1 MPSSMGDITAM
12 ASGSGMAGSGFPQHQ
27 QQQQQQQPQHHHHPL
42 HQAYPSPMDRC
53 AGCGAVD
60 VPLLACDD
68 IDGKGKDGLPVVI
81 DPSQRSRFCANCM
94 IGKKVRVF
102 WPVDNSWYI
111 GTVQQFNA
119 ATGEHLL
126 QYEDDDTEWV
136 HIGESNTTMNPSEF
150 SNQTTQLGMVS
161 SQSGGSAS
169 RSKIGMG
176 SSPNDAKSSA
186 AAAAGTERNNASAA
200 TASKPTNQ
208 SNGAESAAATAA
220 GSAAAKGADAQS
232 TAGPATRIDTTESSS
247 SPNAQLPAGYR
258 AYGSAQSAGGAYPP
272 PSSSGQH
279 HLPPHLSHHHSHHA
293 PHGYGPGPG
302 GPSSFVGPAGFSTT
316 AHGHGPPHLG
326 YGYGPHGMAMQQR
339 HGTGGA
345 GPPHHFGGIHGH
357 APHPHHRLESPASI
371 TSASGPAGATNANG
385 KKKTGPKAW
394 TKEEDALLLS
404 IVQSMRIPMKW
415 SLVAQSLPERT
426 GKQCRERYV
435 NHLNPRLKV
444 TDWSP
449 TEDATIFHL
458 YNTIGSHWAKMS
470 KIIPGRTDNGIKNRF
485 HNLRR
490 QLEREDE
497 HRLRLNAS
505 RDFPEEIRLDL
516 LRNFP
521 KELRGK
527 TTELW
532 DIKSGLSVLAAQS
545 VLGGDRTRTA
555 GRFGPFRE
563 AEPGKDDC
571 VRCGFCLPSVQTG
584 SQICTKTGWCQS
596 CARIPP
602 HVSGNMLRECLNLR
616 RCQNAEQ
623 RKIIESWEIPSPATT
638 TKDENSGVKTKQ

>member
-1 MPSSMGDITAM
+1 
-12 ASGSGMAGSGFPQHQ
+12 
-27 QQQQQQQPQHHHHPL
+27 
-42 HQAYPSPMDRC
+42 
-53 AGCGAVD
+53 
-60 VPLLACDD
+60 
-68 IDGKGKDGLPVVI
+68 
-81 DPSQRSRFCANCM
+81 M

-102 WPVDNSWYI
+102 WPVDSSWYI
-111 GTVQQFNA
+111 GTVQQYNA
-119 ATGEHLL
+119 ATREHLL
-126 QYEDDDTEWV
+126 KYEDDDTEWV
-136 HIGESNTTMNPSEF
+136 QIGESNTTMNPSDF
-150 SNQTTQLGMVS
+150 HPQHPQSAIAQQS
-161 SQSGGSAS
+161 SQSQPSVIPPQSTLVENKPATTTSATVSTDGNPSPAGTNPNKTTSVESSVSTAVPSMNPSTAAPEPQPATVPGS
-169 RSKIGMG
+169 GPG
-176 SSPNDAKSSA
+176 SGTEA
-186 AAAAGTERNNASAA
+186 AANALHPS
-200 TASKPTNQ
+200 
-208 SNGAESAAATAA
+208 
-220 GSAAAKGADAQS
+220 
-232 TAGPATRIDTTESSS
+232 
-247 SPNAQLPAGYR
+247 YR
-258 AYGSAQSAGGAYPP
+258 PYGSMPPGGAYQPH
-272 PSSSGQH
+272 SASGQH
-279 HLPPHLSHHHSHHA
+279 HVPPHLSHHH
-293 PHGYGPGPG
+293 
-302 GPSSFVGPAGFSTT
+302 
-316 AHGHGPPHLG
+316 
-326 YGYGPHGMAMQQR
+326 
-339 HGTGGA
+339 
-345 GPPHHFGGIHGH
+345 
-357 APHPHHRLESPASI
+357 APHPHHGYGHAPGGPPPPPSMYGGPGGYSSSPHGHAPSMPGGYGYPGHHGMSVPQRHGSGATAPPHHYGGPPGHPSYPHRLENGS
-371 TSASGPAGATNANG
+371 SAVATAGSGPNTSGSG
-385 KKKTGPKAW
+385 KRKTGPKAW

-415 SLVAQSLPERT
+415 SLVAQNLPERT

-505 RDFPEEIRLDL
+505 RDFPEEIRLEL
-516 LRNFP
+516 IREFP

-527 TTELW
+527 AAELW

-563 AEPGKDDC
+563 AVPGEDIC
-571 VRCGFCLPSVQTG
+571 VRCGFLLPSVQTG

-616 RCQNAEQ
+616 RCQNGEQ
-623 RKIIESWEIPSPATT
+623 RKIIESWELPWAAPTAATPKSP
-638 TKDENSGVKTKQ
+638 GQ

>member
-1 MPSSMGDITAM
+1 M
-12 ASGSGMAGSGFPQHQ
+12 
-27 QQQQQQQPQHHHHPL
+27 
-42 HQAYPSPMDRC
+42 
-53 AGCGAVD
+53 
-60 VPLLACDD
+60 
-68 IDGKGKDGLPVVI
+68 
-81 DPSQRSRFCANCM
+81 
-94 IGKKVRVF
+94 RVF
-102 WPVDNSWYI
+102 WPVDSSWYI
-111 GTVQQFNA
+111 GTVQQYNG

-126 QYEDDDTEWV
+126 KYEDDDTEWV
-136 HIGESNTTMNPSEF
+136 QIGESNTTMNPSDLHPQHPH
-150 SNQTTQLGMVS
+150 SAMARQPNQT
-161 SQSGGSAS
+161 QSGVIPPQSTPVEAKPPTTASATVS
-169 RSKIGMG
+169 TDGTTAPADTN
-176 SSPNDAKSSA
+176 PNKSSSVESSSSTA
-186 AAAAGTERNNASAA
+186 VPGMNSAA
-200 TASKPTNQ
+200 TASEPQ
-208 SNGAESAAATAA
+208 SASVATVGPGTGTEAA
-220 GSAAAKGADAQS
+220 
-232 TAGPATRIDTTESSS
+232 
-247 SPNAQLPAGYR
+247 PNALHPSYR
-258 AYGSAQSAGGAYPP
+258 PYGSMPPGSSYQP
-272 PSSSGQH
+272 PSASGQH
-279 HLPPHLSHHHSHHA
+279 HIPPHLSHHHAHHPHHSYGHA
-293 PHGYGPGPG
+293 PGGPPPPSSLYGGPG
-302 GPSSFVGPAGFSTT
+302 GYSSSS
-316 AHGHGPPHLG
+316 
-326 YGYGPHGMAMQQR
+326 
-339 HGTGGA
+339 
-345 GPPHHFGGIHGH
+345 HGH
-357 APHPHHRLESPASI
+357 APTMPGGYGYPGHHGMAVPQRHGSGAAAPPHHYGAPPGHPTYPHRLENGS
-371 TSASGPAGATNANG
+371 SATATPGAGGNNSGNG
-385 KKKTGPKAW
+385 KRKTGPKAW

-415 SLVAQSLPERT
+415 SLVAQNLPERT

-505 RDFPEEIRLDL
+505 RDFPEEIRLEL
-516 LRNFP
+516 IREFP

-527 TTELW
+527 AAELW

-563 AEPGKDDC
+563 AVSGEDIC
-571 VRCGFCLPSVQTG
+571 ARCGFMLPSVQTG

-616 RCQNAEQ
+616 RCQNADQ
-623 RKIIESWEIPSPATT
+623 RKIVESWTLPWASPTGAPS
-638 TKDENSGVKTKQ
+638 SGQ

>member
-1 MPSSMGDITAM
+1 
-12 ASGSGMAGSGFPQHQ
+12 
-27 QQQQQQQPQHHHHPL
+27 
-42 HQAYPSPMDRC
+42 
-53 AGCGAVD
+53 
-60 VPLLACDD
+60 
-68 IDGKGKDGLPVVI
+68 
-81 DPSQRSRFCANCM
+81 M

-111 GTVQQFNA
+111 GTVQQLNP

-126 QYEDDDTEWV
+126 KYEDDDTEWV
-136 HIGESNTTMNPSEF
+136 HIGESNTTMNASDFNPQQPHQS
-150 SNQTTQLGMVS
+150 QLGALAPQGNGFATRLEVS
-161 SQSGGSAS
+161 SSPTDIKSATVS
-169 RSKIGMG
+169 ATRGPDSITAPAIVNVDTKNVGD
-176 SSPNDAKSSA
+176 SSLSATPPVGPTTAKL
-186 AAAAGTERNNASAA
+186 TD
-200 TASKPTNQ
+200 T
-208 SNGAESAAATAA
+208 
-220 GSAAAKGADAQS
+220 QS
-232 TAGPATRIDTTESSS
+232 TAATGLGTET
-247 SPNAQLPAGYR
+247 SPNALRPSYR
-258 AYGSAQSAGGAYPP
+258 PYGSTQPPGSAYQP

-279 HLPPHLSHHHSHHA
+279 HLPPHVSHHPSHHT
-293 PHGYGPGPG
+293 PHGYGHGLGAPPPPSSYG
-302 GPSSFVGPAGFSTT
+302 GPNSFSASS
-316 AHGHGPPHLG
+316 HGHGPPPPLG
-326 YGYGPHGMAMQQR
+326 YGYPGHHGMAIPQR
-339 HGTGGA
+339 HGSTGA
-345 GPPHHFGGIHGH
+345 GPPHHYGGIHGH
-357 APHPHHRLESPASI
+357 PTHSHRLESPSPI
-371 TSASGPAGATNANG
+371 TSVPGSGGNAGTNG
-385 KKKTGPKAW
+385 KKKTGPNAW

-415 SLVAQSLPERT
+415 SLVAHSLPERT

-505 RDFPEEIRLDL
+505 RDFPEEIRLSL
-516 LRNFP
+516 IREFP

-527 TTELW
+527 AAELW

-545 VLGGDRTRTA
+545 VLGGDRSRTA

-563 AEPGKDDC
+563 AEPGKDSC
-571 VRCGFCLPSVQTG
+571 VRCGFYLPSVQSG

-616 RCQNAEQ
+616 RCQNADK
-623 RKIIESWEIPSPATT
+623 RKIIESWEIPSSSIVA
-638 TKDENSGVKTKQ
+638 KEEEGEETKQ

>member
-1 MPSSMGDITAM
+1 MGNA
-12 ASGSGMAGSGFPQHQ
+12 GSGMGVPGSGFPPQ
-27 QQQQQQQPQHHHHPL
+27 QHHHHP
-42 HQAYPSPMDRC
+42 HQISQFLPPMDRC

-60 VPLLACDD
+60 TPLLACDD
-68 IDGKGKDGLPVVI
+68 LDRASGKKKDIVI
-81 DPSQRSRFCANCM
+81 DPSQRLRFCANCM

-119 ATGEHLL
+119 VTGEHLL
-126 QYEDDDTEWV
+126 KYEDDDTEWV
-136 HIGESNTTMNPSEF
+136 HIGESNTTMNPSDF
-150 SNQTTQLGMVS
+150 TPQQPL
-161 SQSGGSAS
+161 SAQVGIVAPQPNNFVP
-169 RSKIGMG
+169 RSEAG
-176 SSPNDAKSSA
+176 SSPADKKSAMVPASRIKDGNTTPTIANADPKNRVGSSSA
-186 AAAAGTERNNASAA
+186 SGGPTTTKGTDTQSAAGPGLETENPSNALH
-200 TASKPTNQ
+200 
-208 SNGAESAAATAA
+208 
-220 GSAAAKGADAQS
+220 
-232 TAGPATRIDTTESSS
+232 TT
-247 SPNAQLPAGYR
+247 YR
-258 AYGSAQSAGGAYPP
+258 TFGSAQIQGNSYPP
-272 PSSSGQH
+272 NSSSGQR
-279 HLPPHLSHHHSHHA
+279 HLPPHLAHHQPHHI
-293 PHGYGPGPG
+293 PQGYGHGPG
-302 GPSSFVGPAGFSTT
+302 GPPQPTPYGSFSSSSL
-316 AHGHGPPHLG
+316 GHGPQPLG
-326 YGYGPHGMAMQQR
+326 YGYPGHPGMGIPQR
-339 HGTGGA
+339 HGAVGA
-345 GPPHHFGGIHGH
+345 LPPHHYGGMQGH
-357 APHPHHRLESPASI
+357 PPHPHRIENPAQISN
-371 TSASGPAGATNANG
+371 APGSGGNVGANG

-404 IVQSMRIPMKW
+404 IVQSMRVPMKW

-444 TDWSP
+444 ADWSP

-505 RDFPEEIRLDL
+505 RDFPEEIRLEL
-516 LRNFP
+516 IREFP
-521 KELRGK
+521 EELRGK
-527 TTELW
+527 AAELW

-563 AEPGKDDC
+563 AVPGEDIC

-616 RCQNAEQ
+616 RCQNAEK
-623 RKIIESWEIPSPATT
+623 RKIIESWEIPDAI
-638 TKDENSGVKTKQ
+638 KNSKKNKQ

>member
-1 MPSSMGDITAM
+1 MANGTGTAGPGFIPHQ
-12 ASGSGMAGSGFPQHQ
+12 ASQ
-27 QQQQQQQPQHHHHPL
+27 QQHPQGLSYPPL
-42 HQAYPSPMDRC
+42 MDRC
-53 AGCGAVD
+53 AGCGVID
-60 VPLLACDD
+60 SSLLACDD
-68 IDGKGKDGLPVVI
+68 LDGASSNNKDGLPTI
-81 DPSQRSRFCANCM
+81 GDPSQRQRFCPNCM

-111 GTVQQFNA
+111 GTVQQYNA
-119 ATGEHLL
+119 STGEHLL
-126 QYEDDDTEWV
+126 KYEDDDTEWV
-136 HIGESNTTMNPSEF
+136 QIGESNTTMNPSDLHPQHPHL
-150 SNQTTQLGMVS
+150 SIPRPGVVPS
-161 SQSGGSAS
+161 
-169 RSKIGMG
+169 
-176 SSPNDAKSSA
+176 
-186 AAAAGTERNNASAA
+186 
-200 TASKPTNQ
+200 Q
-208 SNGAESAAATAA
+208 SNGIVTRPQSSSAQVETKSSTTSATVSADGNTAQADTNPNKNSRAELSSSNVVSSVTSTTKTSEPQSTNVTATGPGTGTETTSNALHPSYRSYGSVPPP
-220 GSAAAKGADAQS
+220 GSAYA
-232 TAGPATRIDTTESSS
+232 
-247 SPNAQLPAGYR
+247 
-258 AYGSAQSAGGAYPP
+258 P

-279 HLPPHLSHHHSHHA
+279 HLPSHLSHHQSHH
-293 PHGYGPGPG
+293 PHHGYGHGPG
-302 GPSSFVGPAGFSTT
+302 GPPTSSSLYGGPGGYSSSS
-316 AHGHGPPHLG
+316 HGHVPTLPVG
-326 YGYGPHGMAMQQR
+326 YGYPGHHGMAVPQR
-339 HGTGGA
+339 HGSTA
-345 GPPHHFGGIHGH
+345 TVPSHHYGGIHGH
-357 APHPHHRLESPASI
+357 PPHPHRLESASPI
-371 TSASGPAGATNANG
+371 PTVPGSGGIASGNG
-385 KKKTGPKAW
+385 KRKTGPKAW
-394 TKEEDALLLS
+394 TKEEDSLLLS

-415 SLVAQSLPERT
+415 SLVAQNLPERT

-505 RDFPEEIRLDL
+505 RDFPEEIRLEL
-516 LRNFP
+516 IREFP

-527 TTELW
+527 AAELW

-563 AEPGKDDC
+563 AEAGTDIC
-571 VRCGFCLPSVQTG
+571 VRCGFMLPSVQTG

-616 RCQNAEQ
+616 RCQNTKN
-623 RKIIESWEIPSPATT
+623 RKIIESWKLQTPST
-638 TKDENSGVKTKQ
+638 Q